1 MPTHTGSMPNTDSIR
16 VPRWVSGEGRAIFCP
31 KHCYG
36 PMDCWYDCQE
46 CVDENT
52 DAPKNPCH
60 IPCNEKRKATDVERA
75 EWRAFGRR
83 LGLRT
88 YKISTI
94 YRKMDAAA
102 KVLAAEDKVAAANA
116 LGGEDDVSEKDD
128 VAPAAKKAK
137 KAVEVPKPAEEEA
150 DVEGDGVPL
159 QAEAGQE

>member
-60 IPCNEKRKATDVERA
+60 IPCNEKRKATDAAMDDAYSERNGGILSRFCTTGNGQMRIPR
-75 EWRAFGRR
+75 ERSW
-83 LGLRT
+83 T
-88 YKISTI
+88 Y
-94 YRKMDAAA
+94 
-102 KVLAAEDKVAAANA
+102 
-116 LGGEDDVSEKDD
+116 
-128 VAPAAKKAK
+128 
-137 KAVEVPKPAEEEA
+137 
-150 DVEGDGVPL
+150 
-159 QAEAGQE
+159 